1 MILNKYYKKTIQILI
16 YSIFLFI
23 VIIFA
28 TGCTHKISITPNNE
42 NIISNEFENTKNYNV
57 AYYIENINKNFISS
71 GGGGDKVSYF
81 AYKDTEGTFRT
92 ILSKTFNKVYKVD
105 RNFDIDFIV
114 RNNIKYIFTYKLN
127 PQSFSSGIFTWP
139 PTDFNIKL
147 YCVAFDKD
155 SKKTWET
162 NVNGKGKALFSEF
175 NKDFALS
182 GKRAVIDT
190 FNKLLKELKNIDED
204 VINE

>member
-1 MILNKYYKKTIQILI
+1 MKYINT
-16 YSIFLFI
+16 IFLF
-23 VIIFA
+23 VAIIFA

-42 NIISNEFENTKNYNV
+42 NIISDKSENTKNYNV

-92 ILSKTFNKVYKVD
+92 VLGKVFNKVYKVD
-105 RNFDIDFIV
+105 KNFDIDFIV

-139 PTDFNIKL
+139 PTEFNIKL

-162 NVNGKGKALFSEF
+162 NVNGKGTAAFSEY
-175 NKDFALS
+175 NRDFGLS

-190 FNKLLKELKNIDED
+190 FNKLLKELNTFEKVVN
-204 VINE
+204 NE